1 MKCAEEAL
9 AYAESVGGRIY
20 FEVIERQ
27 APWVRAPQT
36 VLFLHGIGIDHRMWI
51 KWIAPLSERYRLV
64 FMDMRGFGKSMIPS
78 ADARWSMADLVQDV
92 LAVAQASESGPV
104 HFVGESMG
112 ATVGLC
118 AYLDKPAAF
127 RTLTVSNGAHMGA
140 PLQNLDD
147 WGDVIKRGGMDA
159 WSAMM
164 SRHRFHDDGL
174 SAEERTWFDA
184 AQAECAPHSC
194 LNAVA
199 VLRGVDLSAR
209 LGEFR
214 LPVLLLH
221 GDASPFIPVSISA
234 SLLAGLPDARL
245 QVFAG
250 ARHGLPLSHGTEC
263 ARVLRAFLDRV
274 STN

>member
-1 MKCAEEAL
+1 L
-9 AYAESVGGRIY
+9 AYAESGGGRIY

-36 VLFLHGIGIDHRMWI
+36 VLFLHGIGIDHRMWT
-51 KWIAPLSERYRLV
+51 KWIAPLADRYRLV
-64 FMDMRGFGKSMIPS
+64 LMDMRGFGKSTIPP
-78 ADARWSMADLVQDV
+78 ADARWSMGDLAQDV

-104 HFVGESMG
+104 HFVGESI
-112 ATVGLC
+112 C
-118 AYLDKPAAF
+118 AYLEKPAAF

-147 WGDVIKRGGMDA
+147 WGDVVRQGGMKA

-164 SRHRFHDDGL
+164 SRHRFYDDGL
-174 SAEERTWFDA
+174 GAEERAWFDA
-184 AQAECAPHSC
+184 AQAACAPHSC

-209 LGEFR
+209 LREFR
-214 LPVLLLH
+214 LPVLILH

-234 SLLAGLPDARL
+234 SLLAGLPDGRL
-245 QVFAG
+245 QVFAR

-263 ARVLRAFLDRV
+263 ARVLRGFLDQV
-274 STN
+274 STK

>member
-1 MKCAEEAL
+1 M
-9 AYAESVGGRIY
+9 AYAESGAGRIH
-20 FEVIERQ
+20 FEVIEAT

-36 VLFLHGIGIDHRMWI
+36 VLFLHGIGIDHRMWS
-51 KWIAPLSERYRLV
+51 KWIPRLADGYRLV
-64 FMDMRGFGKSMIPS
+64 LMDMRGFGKSTVPP
-78 ADARWSMADLVQDV
+78 ADARWSMETLVQDV
-92 LAVAQASESGPV
+92 LAVAQASASGPV

-118 AYLDKPAAF
+118 AYLKSPGAF

-147 WGDVIKRGGMDA
+147 WGDVIRRGGMPA
-159 WSAMM
+159 WSTMM
-164 SRHRFHDDGL
+164 SKHRFYEDGL
-174 SAEERTWFDA
+174 SPQERAWFDA
-184 AQAECAPHSC
+184 AQAESAPHSC

-209 LGEFR
+209 LGEFK

-234 SLLAGLPDARL
+234 SLLAGLPDGRL
-245 QVFAG
+245 QVFAR
-250 ARHGLPLSHGTEC
+250 ARHGLPLSHGSEC
-263 ARVLRAFLDRV
+263 AQVLRTFLDRV
-274 STN
+274 SNQ

>member
-1 MKCAEEAL
+1 M
-9 AYAESVGGRIY
+9 AYAESGGGRIY
-20 FEVIERQ
+20 YEVIERP

-36 VLFLHGIGIDHRMWI
+36 VLFLHGIGIDHRIWT
-51 KWIAPLSERYRLV
+51 KWIPQLADRYRLV
-64 FMDMRGFGKSMIPS
+64 LMDMRGFGKSTIPA
-78 ADARWSMADLVQDV
+78 ADARWSMAELVQDV

-112 ATVGLC
+112 ATVGLG
-118 AYLDKPAAF
+118 AYLEKPAVF

-147 WGDVIKRGGMDA
+147 WGDVISRGGMNA

-164 SRHRFHDDGL
+164 SRHRFYDDGL
-174 SAEERTWFDA
+174 GAEERAWFDA
-184 AQAECAPHSC
+184 AQEQCAPHSC

-214 LPVLLLH
+214 LPVLILH

-234 SLLAGLPDARL
+234 SLLAGLPDGRL
-245 QVFAG
+245 QVFAR
-250 ARHGLPLSHGTEC
+250 ARHGLPLSHGREC

>member
-1 MKCAEEAL
+1 V
-9 AYAESVGGRIY
+9 AYVESESSRIH
-20 FEVIERQ
+20 FEVIEAH
-27 APWVRAPQT
+27 APWVRSPQT
-36 VLFLHGIGIDHRMWI
+36 ILFLHGIGIDHRMWT
-51 KWIAPLSERYRLV
+51 KWIAPLADRYRLV
-64 FMDMRGFGKSMIPS
+64 LMDMRGFGKSTIPA
-78 ADARWSMADLVQDV
+78 ADARWSMDELVQDI
-92 LAVAQASESGPV
+92 LAVARASQSGLVPQSPV

-118 AYLDKPAAF
+118 AYLREPGAF

-140 PLQNLDD
+140 PLRNLDD
-147 WGDVIKRGGMDA
+147 WGDVIRRGGMPA

-164 SRHRFHDDGL
+164 MKHRFYADGL
-174 SAEERTWFDA
+174 GAGERAWFEA
-184 AQAECAPHSC
+184 AQAGCAPHSC

-221 GDASPFIPVSISA
+221 GDSSPFIPVSISA
-234 SLLAGLPDARL
+234 SLLAGLPDGCL
-245 QVFAG
+245 QVFAR

-263 ARVLRAFLDRV
+263 ARVLRTFLDRV
-274 STN
+274 SNT

>member
-1 MKCAEEAL
+1 M
-9 AYAESVGGRIY
+9 
-20 FEVIERQ
+20 
-27 APWVRAPQT
+27 RAPQT
-36 VLFLHGIGIDHRMWI
+36 VLFLHGIGIDHRMWT
-51 KWIAPLSERYRLV
+51 KWIAPLADRYRLV
-64 FMDMRGFGKSMIPS
+64 LMDMRGFGQSTVPAS
-78 ADARWSMADLVQDV
+78 DARWSMDDLVQDI
-92 LAVAQASESGPV
+92 LAVAQASKSGPV

-118 AYLDKPAAF
+118 AYLKNPSAF

-140 PLQNLDD
+140 PLRNLDD
-147 WGDVIKRGGMDA
+147 WGDVIRKGGMPA

-164 SRHRFHDDGL
+164 MKHRFYDDGL
-174 SAEERTWFDA
+174 RAEERAWFEA
-184 AQAECAPHSC
+184 AQTDCAPHSC

-209 LGEFR
+209 LGEFK

-234 SLLAGLPDARL
+234 SLLAGLPDGRL
-245 QVFAG
+245 QVFAH

-263 ARVLRAFLDRV
+263 ARVLRTFLDRV
-274 STN
+274 TNL